1 MVRWLFTLGCAL
13 IVAAVV
19 LSAVVYRAELNYR
32 FEVTARSI
40 AWLVLIASGTLLTVM
55 FTWFHPGRGTH
66 PVTDQSGIPA

>member
-1 MVRWLFTLGCAL
+1 
-13 IVAAVV
+13 
-19 LSAVVYRAELNYR
+19 
-32 FEVTARSI
+32 VTARSI